1 MRPVLKAVSIADL
14 HSLAVGFINVAL
26 LAFACI
32 VIDSRLL
39 PRPIGRLSSF
49 VDFKVFV
56 GKENRGYMLYVVGA
70 GVVWLG
76 RCPSDLHSSMTKRRL
91 LTSSLR
97 ALKASTRRSF
107 IRTHYFAR
115 SACVCFDSH

>member
-1 MRPVLKAVSIADL
+1 MRPVYKAESIAHL

-32 VIDSRLL
+32 VIDSRLP

-76 RCPSDLHSSMTKRRL
+76 RCP
-91 LTSSLR
+91 
-97 ALKASTRRSF
+97 
-107 IRTHYFAR
+107 
-115 SACVCFDSH
+115 FDSHLLMTEQSMLTHSLGAL